1 MRRPTDAR
9 PMRTGSAP
17 NPLSSRTR
25 TASPGI
31 VTLAMR
37 RTVALVIA
45 VSDRAC
51 CEVAH
56 AVTQFPPPAAGRP
69 RSCGLA
75 AARHPKPTR
84 TTPAST
90 PCRTAGV
97 LAFMVAKYTDRLAVG
112 AEIDAGLPP
121 FDKLRVARVD
131 EGWRGADTNARQGL
145 MSTELRSKAAV
156 IAALVV
162 VSVIAMGA
170 QTRTRR
176 WTVSRTPWGDPDLQG
191 VFANND

>member
-97 LAFMVAKYTDRLAVG
+97 LAFMVAKYTDRVAVR
-112 AEIDAGLPP
+112 AEIDACFP
-121 FDKLRVARVD
+121 
-131 EGWRGADTNARQGL
+131 GA
-145 MSTELRSKAAV
+145 E
-156 IAALVV
+156 
-162 VSVIAMGA
+162 
-170 QTRTRR
+170 TRAFLAG
-176 WTVSRTPWGDPDLQG
+176 SSADLQVRSPSRPKG
-191 VFANND
+191 LHYVRVKNV